1 MIDFILAEEKAMSKL
16 LIIAGFSLIALG
28 ALWTIA
34 GRFGITRLP
43 GDLVIERENL
53 RVYIPNTS
61 SIVLSPLLSFGF
73 WLFRR

>member
-1 MIDFILAEEKAMSKL
+1 MSKL

-34 GRFGITRLP
+34 ERFGITRLP

-53 RVYIPNTS
+53 RVYIPITS
-61 SIVLSPLLSFGF
+61 SIVLSLLLSFGF